1 MSKSYLTRVVSQS
14 FMPVLEE
21 ITVNCAAAAGDSA
34 VDTSTAES
42 YDLREKHQKDRK
54 EAKKAKGE
62 AKGKKAET
70 KTRDKG
76 DAKAEETTKET
87 TKDTLKDQ
95 PKEKSDSKSHPKPQR
110 KEKQEGKPKQESK
123 PKQEGKPKRKEVVA
137 KQPGDESAAK
147 TPSGKKRKGKT
158 AQKPKAGSEILR
170 TKPIVSNLNANAP
183 AFCPWNLKLKES
195 QRLPE
200 EDKDVDW
207 EKDFRRVNFT
217 RRYSVCDERSNPN
230 ATEATRNATKETAN
244 TRRHRN
250 INRNNVQQGDM
261 SAMEQLIQDLELD
274 QSQLLSIRI
283 SRRAERPTNRH
294 ADHDGRAHAL
304 HDRVCEGKLQE
315 HQHAVSVS

>member
-21 ITVNCAAAAGDSA
+21 ITVNCAAAGGDSA

-95 PKEKSDSKSHPKPQR
+95 PKEKSDNKSHPKPQR
-110 KEKQEGKPKQESK
+110 KEKQEGKPKQES
-123 PKQEGKPKRKEVVA
+123 KPKRKEVVA

-158 AQKPKAGSEILR
+158 AQKPKAGGEILR

-315 HQHAVSVS
+315 HQHAMSVS

>member
-76 DAKAEETTKET
+76 DAKAEETTKDT
-87 TKDTLKDQ
+87 SKDTLKDQ

-110 KEKQEGKPKQESK
+110 KE
-123 PKQEGKPKRKEVVA
+123 KQEGKPKRKEVVA

-158 AQKPKAGSEILR
+158 AQKPKAGGEILR

-304 HDRVCEGKLQE
+304 HDRVCKGKLQE

>member
-76 DAKAEETTKET
+76 DAKAEETTKDT
-87 TKDTLKDQ
+87 SKDTLKDQ

-123 PKQEGKPKRKEVVA
+123 PKRKEVIA

-147 TPSGKKRKGKT
+147 TPAGKKRKGKT
-158 AQKPKAGSEILR
+158 AQ
-170 TKPIVSNLNANAP
+170 KPIVSNLNANAP